1 MLPMSSLLASFRLI
15 TAVALLSACT
25 STTLVNEWHNPS
37 SSGTPYHRVIVFG
50 LTNEEGLRR
59 TFEDEFVAQL
69 KVVGVD
75 AVPSYQY
82 LPQEREP
89 GQEKIRTAAQ
99 EAGADAVLVTRLVTV
114 APRVQYSTAFYATSA
129 FGFRR
134 RCCGGWVAYSTPYQY
149 EVYVAETNLYDGARN
164 ELAWSGMTQTSAPGK
179 VRKEMQEFAGV
190 IIDSLKKQ
198 RLI

>member
-1 MLPMSSLLASFRLI
+1 M
-15 TAVALLSACT
+15 
-25 STTLVNEWHNPS
+25 NEWHNPS

-69 KVVGVD
+69 KVVGVE
-75 AVPSYQY
+75 AVPSYRY

-89 GQEKIRTAAQ
+89 GQEKISTAAQ

-114 APRVQYSTAFYATSA
+114 APRIQYSTALYATSA

-164 ELAWSGMTQTSAPGK
+164 ELAWSGMTQTTAPGK
-179 VRKEMQEFAGV
+179 VRKEMHEFAGV